1 MSAAARLADEM
12 EAMVA
17 RNERATSSLQL
28 VAPAERSAAEIA
40 KARRVKRQLDLVDVV
55 LDFRIRAQ
63 RAVALARRVP
73 ARDAPVCAAAGVA
86 APVAEKRANV
96 ADSLRRLIG
105 VLDSLRRAT
114 GTPATVAEGGE
125 SVDFESPDVSTARVW
140 QALEATQSADAA
152 VQRDALLHWS
162 QKLQA
167 GRVVKLG
174 TTQTLNQDIL
184 TQVERVVADKERVL
198 RRCRTTHSPYSVVG
212 EPEPRRVGSQHDD
225 VYDDHDFYQ
234 ALLRQVISRQD
245 ALDSTAQER
254 AHSAQR
260 AAKRARVGAIDS
272 TMRKGRRLHH
282 NVHEKLLNF
291 AAPRQ
296 RPPIDWDQDML
307 FDSLFQAPLKN

>member
-1 MSAAARLADEM
+1 M

-17 RNERATSSLQL
+17 RNEREASALQL
-28 VAPAERSAAEIA
+28 VAPAERSDAEIS

-73 ARDAPVCAAAGVA
+73 SRDAPVCAANA
-86 APVAEKRANV
+86 APIAEKRADV
-96 ADSLRRLIG
+96 AGSLRRLLG
-105 VLDSLRRAT
+105 VLDALRRAT
-114 GTPATVAEGGE
+114 ATPATVAETE
-125 SVDFESPDVSTARVW
+125 PVDFDSPELSTAGVW
-140 QALEATQSADAA
+140 QALEATQGADAA

-198 RRCRTTHSPYSVVG
+198 RRCRTTHSEYAVVG
-212 EPEPRRVGSQHDD
+212 ETEPRRVGSLHDD
-225 VYDDHDFYQ
+225 VYDDYDFYQ

-245 ALDSTAQER
+245 ALDTTAQER
-254 AHSAQR
+254 ARSAQR

-296 RPPIDWDQDML
+296 RPPIDWDHDML
-307 FDSLFQAPLKN
+307 FDSLFQEALK